1 MASSEVR
8 YARSGAVNIAYQVV
22 GDGAVDLLYIPG
34 WISHLDL
41 YWEEP
46 SIARFLNR
54 MASGVRRV
62 SGIAV
67 HIGAR
72 IAALAA

>member
-8 YARSGAVNIAYQVV
+8 YARSGAVSIAYQVV

-54 MASGVRRV
+54 PAELKGVPGEWRLYLLLD
-62 SGIAV
+62 S
-67 HIGAR
+67 
-72 IAALAA
+72 